1 MTATTPLLVPVAVGT
16 NVALIVHVTPMAR
29 VEGLRGQLLVWAKS
43 PLAAMAL
50 KVKVAVPVLVTVMDL
65 AALFVPTTWLA
76 KESDVGEKAIA
87 PVPPTPVKLSV
98 WGLPEALSLTESVA
112 LLVPVAVGV
121 KVTLMVQVW
130 PTGTAA
136 VQLFVGT
143 KSPLFVPVIVTP
155 LTVTGSVLVA
165 ALVSVTATV
174 APVFSG

>member
-1 MTATTPLLVPVAVGT
+1 M
-16 NVALIVHVTPMAR
+16 
-29 VEGLRGQLLVWAKS
+29 VWAKS

-87 PVPPTPVKLSV
+87 PVLPTPVKPSV
-98 WGLPEALSLTESVA
+98 WGLPEALSVTDSVA

-136 VQLFVGT
+136 VQLFVGA

-165 ALVSVTATV
+165 ALVSVTARV
-174 APVFSG
+174 PPVLSG